1 MGGLWHCF
9 THIRTI
15 TMKPQDWG
23 TTWHYEMKEL
33 RPFAGA
39 LRPCHSFP
47 RATREARVASAGA
60 LRSFLGRPWIFA
72 EDLKDSKGLRKRG
85 HVLSRN
91 FIWVFL
97 LILILRDVYFDDF
110 QPKGMKWIPMVSD
123 GICIILYQWID
134 VQWYTR
140 SSTKAP
146 AAIWPP
152 ENVAGSEGTG
162 GPRPAKTWGR
172 NKTMTHIETKG
183 KNHCSHTCQGGP
195 SVWCLE

>member
-1 MGGLWHCF
+1 
-9 THIRTI
+9 
-15 TMKPQDWG
+15 MKPQDWG

-33 RPFAGA
+33 RPFAGPLPFFSEGNPRCASCISWRSA
-39 LRPCHSFP
+39 LFP
-47 RATREARVASAGA
+47 GSSVPD
-60 LRSFLGRPWIFA
+60 LRR
-72 EDLKDSKGLRKRG
+72 SKRTLRLRKRG
-85 HVLSRN
+85 HVLSIN

-110 QPKGMKWIPMVSD
+110 QPKGNEMDSN

-134 VQWYTR
+134 VKWYTR

-172 NKTMTHIETKG
+172 NKTMTHILDQRRKPLLAHMSRRTFRLVFG
-183 KNHCSHTCQGGP
+183 ITQTYHL
-195 SVWCLE
+195 VI